1 MSCVDDLFD
10 SPVAWS
16 EESGAS
22 QSCCEASFK
31 KGQQIPGETGR
42 GFVDDLFHD
51 DRGVTGCDRHCTAG
65 TPGAALPA
73 PSPFSLHSLTNA
85 GFIPA
90 ISTSVTT
97 LCASF

>member
-16 EESGAS
+16 EESGAGSLSS

-51 DRGVTGCDRHCTAG
+51 DRGVTGCGRHCTAG

-73 PSPFSLHSLTNA
+73 PSLTNA

-90 ISTSVTT
+90 IPTSVTT